1 MRGAPRA
8 KYGTGMAELQ
18 LKEAETGP
26 AGVGPRLRAA
36 REALGWS
43 RAQLAARTKIPERH
57 LAAIESGNFAALPA
71 RTYAVGFT
79 RSYAREV
86 GLAEAGI
93 VADLRGELDGI
104 ESGEPRVASFEP
116 GDPARIP
123 AGGLAWIAALAAL
136 AVVIAVVV
144 IWRPFYS
151 PAMTLPPLKP
161 DPVPS
166 APARLAPAAASAA
179 GVLAPAAATSAPS
192 GAAISDGIV
201 APATVAAALPP
212 TPAPRPATTDAP
224 RRRESAA
231 PAPSASPQA
240 PVDLGS
246 AAPGASTVSE

>member
-1 MRGAPRA
+1 
-8 KYGTGMAELQ
+8 MAELQ
-18 LKEAETGP
+18 FTEAETGP

-86 GLAEAGI
+86 GLEEAGI

-104 ESGEPRVASFEP
+104 GSGEPRVASFEP

-161 DPVPS
+161 DPVQS
-166 APARLAPAAASAA
+166 APARIALVPAPGALRQQTSRAA
-179 GVLAPAAATSAPS
+179 GKV
-192 GAAISDGIV
+192 
-201 APATVAAALPP
+201 
-212 TPAPRPATTDAP
+212 PRLRHP
-224 RRRESAA
+224 RRRRGRPNLVQRCLRLPPFRSES
-231 PAPSASPQA
+231 
-240 PVDLGS
+240 GS
-246 AAPGASTVSE
+246 TALKS

>member
-1 MRGAPRA
+1 
-8 KYGTGMAELQ
+8 MAELQ
-18 LKEAETGP
+18 FTEAETGP

-86 GLAEAGI
+86 GLEEAGI

-104 ESGEPRVASFEP
+104 GSGEPRVASFEP

-161 DPVPS
+161 DPVQS
-166 APARLAPAAASAA
+166 APARIALVPAPGAGVLSSPPAASA
-179 GVLAPAAATSAPS
+179 SS

-201 APATVAAALPP
+201 PAVTATVAATAAQA
-212 TPAPRPATTDAP
+212 TRPAATDQP

-231 PAPSASPQA
+231 PAPSAPPQRSA
-240 PVDLGS
+240 QLGS
-246 AAPGASTVSE
+246 AVPEASTVSE

>member
-1 MRGAPRA
+1 
-8 KYGTGMAELQ
+8 MAELQ
-18 LKEAETGP
+18 FTEAETGP

-86 GLAEAGI
+86 GLEEAGI

-104 ESGEPRVASFEP
+104 GSGEPRVASFEP

-144 IWRPFYS
+144 IWRPFYA

-166 APARLAPAAASAA
+166 APAGLAPASGA
-179 GVLAPAAATSAPS
+179 GVLAPPSAAAVPS
-192 GAAISDGIV
+192 GAAISDGIAV
-201 APATVAAALPP
+201 PSTAAGAGAPTPEARPAAAD
-212 TPAPRPATTDAP
+212 RP

-246 AAPGASTVSE
+246 AAPVASTVSE